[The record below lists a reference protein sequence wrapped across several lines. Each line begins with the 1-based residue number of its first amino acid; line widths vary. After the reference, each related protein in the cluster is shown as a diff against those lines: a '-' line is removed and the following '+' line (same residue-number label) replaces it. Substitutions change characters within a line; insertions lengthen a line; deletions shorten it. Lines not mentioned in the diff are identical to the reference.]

1 MKITTVDEFVKQKV
15 LPEYKPVASLIR
27 KLMREVAPG
36 AKEYLAYGIPVWKG
50 NKIFAV
56 ISPNKKGI
64 TFSFT
69 HGSEFEDKYRLL
81 RGVGKV
87 SKHVGIANVKDVNK
101 AALRYYIRQAL
112 KIDRPTK

>member
-1 MKITTVDEFVKQKV
+1 MKTITVDEFVKQKV
-15 LPEYKPVASLIR
+15 LPEYRPVAAMIR
-27 KLMREVAPG
+27 KLMREAAP
-36 AKEYLAYGIPVWKG
+36 AAREYVAYGIPVWKG

-69 HGSEFEDKYRLL
+69 HGSEFEDKYDLL

-87 SKHVGIANVKDVNK
+87 SRHLKIADIKDVNK
-101 AALRYYIRQAL
+101 TALRYYIKQAL
-112 KIDRPTK
+112 KIDRA